1 MVNPLITKN
10 FNKIFFYKILGNNII
25 KVSFKNNKKKRI
37 NFCRIDKS
45 N

>member
-25 KVSFKNNKKKRI
+25 KVSFKNNKKKELI
-37 NFCRIDKS
+37 S
-45 N
+45 VG